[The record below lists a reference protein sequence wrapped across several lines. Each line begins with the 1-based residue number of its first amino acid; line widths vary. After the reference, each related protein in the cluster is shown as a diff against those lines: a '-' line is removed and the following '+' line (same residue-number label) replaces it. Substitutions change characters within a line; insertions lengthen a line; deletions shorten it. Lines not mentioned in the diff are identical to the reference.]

1 MTPLLP
7 HSRRVRLAVV
17 SACLVGVGLG
27 GCADQ
32 PRVPD
37 WTVNARDS
45 LQRSN
50 DAYLQGHT
58 RVAQAE
64 GTRARA
70 EAARSALPEQ
80 VARVLLAQCAA
91 RVASLDWTA
100 SGPECPEVAALNPQ
114 DLSPALQVYPRY
126 LAAQLQAAELAL
138 LPAAQ
143 QPVARLM
150 LTGPTGG
157 ADGAGG
163 AGSAGV
169 RPTVTSAQAAAVL
182 TAVTDPL
189 SRLVGA
195 AVWLRAQLPS
205 TLPAQDP
212 VVVLAVDTAS
222 AQGWSRPLMAWLGW
236 QAQRAEETGQTEL
249 AARLRRRMD
258 LLVPATPTT
267 PSKSP

>member
-1 MTPLLP
+1 MTPFVS
-7 HSRRVRLAVV
+7 HVRRVRLAVV

-64 GTRARA
+64 GSRARA

-80 VARVLLAQCAA
+80 VARVLLVQCAA

-100 SGPECPEVAALNPQ
+100 SGPECPEVAALHPQ

-126 LAAQLQAAELAL
+126 LAAQVQAADLAL

-143 QPVARLM
+143 QPLARLV
-150 LTGPTGG
+150 LAGPTGG
-157 ADGAGG
+157 ADG

-182 TAVTDPL
+182 AAVTDPL

-195 AVWLRAQLPS
+195 AVWLRAQLLS
-205 TLPAQDP
+205 ALPAQDP

-258 LLVPATPTT
+258 LLVPATPT